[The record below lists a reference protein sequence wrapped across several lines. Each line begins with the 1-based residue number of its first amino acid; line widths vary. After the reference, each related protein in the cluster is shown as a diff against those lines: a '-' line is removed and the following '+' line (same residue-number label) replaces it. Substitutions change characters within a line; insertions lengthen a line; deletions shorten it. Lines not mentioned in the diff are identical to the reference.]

1 MTTTFYV
8 YDHGGWF
15 AGSTDQQLERATEL
29 APTNLTVAEVPG
41 ELRSNWTG
49 YEWIELPFVVAP
61 MPSLVA
67 VPAFVT
73 RRQAI
78 QQLIVEGLDDDV
90 QAVINAIPNAVQ
102 RKLMQA
108 WYDESQVFER
118 DRAEIMAVWT
128 ALGRTPAQLDQ
139 TFINAAMRV

>member
-1 MTTTFYV
+1 MTTFYI
-8 YDHGGWF
+8 YDHGGWY
-15 AGSTDQQLERATEL
+15 AGSTTQRLERSTEL

-49 YEWIELPFVVAP
+49 YEWLELPFVVAP
-61 MPSLVA
+61 MPSLVV
-67 VPAFVT
+67 VPAAVT

-90 QAVINAIPNAVQ
+90 QAVISAIPDLVQ

-118 DRAEIMAVWT
+118 DRPEIMAVWT
-128 ALGRTPAQLDQ
+128 ALGRTPAQLDR
-139 TFINAAMRV
+139 TFIDAAKRV

>member
-1 MTTTFYV
+1 MFYIFNFA
-8 YDHGGWF
+8 GWY
-15 AGSTDQQLERATEL
+15 AGSTDQSQDRTTDI
-29 APTNLTVAEVPG
+29 APTNLTETEVEG
-41 ELRSNWTG
+41 EIRSNFTG
-49 YEWIELPFVVAP
+49 YEWIQLPYVHSVEPTPA
-61 MPSLVA
+61 VA
-67 VPAFVT
+67 VPVFVT

-78 QQLIVEGLDDDV
+78 QQLIWEGLDDDV
-90 QAVINAIPNAVQ
+90 QAVINAIPDLGQ